1 MAAEKYVYG
10 IKKIKF
16 GKPTGTASMP
26 TGANTATAWAQT
38 VAGSLV
44 LSEDEATTKDFNV
57 EEVST
62 PVKTI
67 VTSVGALTATW
78 RSYNIT
84 PALLTVVKGGTATST
99 GSGTGKKAVF
109 YGPETVKALDL
120 ALEIITDNDVVINVY
135 KAAVLARFDGG
146 VGKENLLE
154 LEVRAVAQDPG
165 DGGVPYAIKLPDPT
179 A

>member
-1 MAAEKYVYG
+1 MAAEKYAYG
-10 IKKIKF
+10 IKKVKF
-16 GKPTGTASMP
+16 GKPTGSDTMP
-26 TGANTATAWAQT
+26 TGANAPTAWAQT

-78 RSYNIT
+78 RSYDIT
-84 PALLTVVKGGTATST
+84 PSLLSIVKGGVATST
-99 GSGTGKKAVF
+99 GSGTGKRAVF
-109 YGPETVKALDL
+109 KGPKTVKALDM
-120 ALEIITDNDVVINVY
+120 ALEIITDNDIVFKVY

-154 LEVRAVAQDPG
+154 VEVRAVAQDPG
-165 DGGVPYAIKLPDPT
+165 NGGHPYEYDTPDPV
-179 A
+179 

>member
-16 GKPTGTASMP
+16 GKPTGTSSVP
-26 TGANTATAWAQT
+26 TGANAPTAWAQT

-57 EEVST
+57 EEVTT

-78 RSYNIT
+78 RSYDMT
-84 PALLTVVKGGTATST
+84 PALVAVVKGGVATST
-99 GSGTGKKAVF
+99 GTGTGKRAVF
-109 YGPETVKALDL
+109 QGPETVKALDL
-120 ALEIITDNDVVINVY
+120 YLEIETDNDVVFRIF
-135 KAAVLARFDGG
+135 KAATLYRFDSG

-154 LEVRAVAQDPG
+154 GEIRAIAQDPG
-165 DGGVPYAIKLPDPT
+165 DGSHPYEFSLPAPE
-179 A
+179 

>member
-1 MAAEKYVYG
+1 
-10 IKKIKF
+10 
-16 GKPTGTASMP
+16 MP

-78 RSYNIT
+78 RSYDIT

-99 GSGTGKKAVF
+99 GAGTGKKAVF

-135 KAAVLARFDGG
+135 
-146 VGKENLLE
+146 
-154 LEVRAVAQDPG
+154 
-165 DGGVPYAIKLPDPT
+165 
-179 A
+179 